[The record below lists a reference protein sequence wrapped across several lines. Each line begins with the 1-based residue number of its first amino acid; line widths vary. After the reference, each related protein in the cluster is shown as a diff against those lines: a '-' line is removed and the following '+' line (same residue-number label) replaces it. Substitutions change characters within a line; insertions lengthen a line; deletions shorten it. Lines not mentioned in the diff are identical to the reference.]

1 MRAETKTFNDKKYIL
16 AILILSLIYIVIF
29 YLFAYRHIDF
39 SFNLV
44 LIEKYIYS
52 PYGTEFLFCD
62 KALFHNKCYNPLEL
76 YGIGLK
82 FFIYG
87 FILAI
92 IMGMIAIA
100 YIIIKM

>member
-1 MRAETKTFNDKKYIL
+1 MRAETKTSNDKKYIL
-16 AILILSLIYIVIF
+16 VILILSLIYIVIL

-62 KALFHNKCYNPLEL
+62 MAVFNDKCFSPLEL
-76 YGIGLK
+76 YEIGLK
-82 FFIYG
+82 LFIYG
-87 FILAI
+87 FILTL

-100 YIIIKM
+100 YIIIRM